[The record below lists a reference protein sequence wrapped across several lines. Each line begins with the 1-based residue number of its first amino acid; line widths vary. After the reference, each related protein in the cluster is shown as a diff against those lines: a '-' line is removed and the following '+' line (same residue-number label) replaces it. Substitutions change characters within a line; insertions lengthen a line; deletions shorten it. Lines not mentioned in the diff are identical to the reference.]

1 LSSES
6 PTTPPGADS
15 YPDERL
21 YRRAGEVPVVAASE
35 IRISVGDGFKF
46 GCGFLLAVA
55 IALLVGV
62 LALSLGFLLA
72 SLLGIPLP
80 VGGA

>member
-6 PTTPPGADS
+6 PTPPPIAEA
-15 YPDERL
+15 YPEERTF
-21 YRRAGEVPVVAASE
+21 RRAGEVPVVAASE

-55 IALLVGV
+55 IALLVGI
-62 LALSLGFLLA
+62 LALSVGFLLA

-80 VGGA
+80 VAGT